1 MSSFGTL
8 RIMPDLPAPDD
19 SLRAALHGVRGLLL
33 DLDGVLVL
41 KGGAVP
47 GAPEA
52 LAALERAGFPY
63 LVVTNTSLVSRATLA
78 RWGRSVGFA
87 TPPDRFQSALTA
99 SVALVRREFGER
111 PVYVITSDDAR
122 AEFAGLNVLDGEDA
136 DAALVD
142 GRGVAAVVLGD
153 SPDQLTR
160 ENLNRAFRLV
170 LRGAALIGMHRNPWW
185 LTPEGPT
192 LDAGTFLVGLE
203 WATKRKART
212 VGKPDPA
219 FFRVAIERM
228 TAEAAA
234 RGEPRLRRHDLA
246 MVGDDV
252 FNDIGG
258 GRRAGLRTV
267 FVRTGK
273 HGDAE
278 LAAAARGQRGYVPDA
293 VAPSI
298 AEVVAALI
306 G

>member
-1 MSSFGTL
+1 
-8 RIMPDLPAPDD
+8 MPDLPTPHD
-19 SLRAALHGVRGLLL
+19 SLRAALHGLRGLLL

-41 KGGAVP
+41 KGAAVP

-78 RWGRSVGFA
+78 GWGRSIGFR
-87 TPPDRFQSALTA
+87 TPPGRFQTALTA
-99 SVALVRREFGER
+99 SVELVRREFGDR

-122 AEFAGLNVLDGEDA
+122 VEFAGCHLLD
-136 DAALVD
+136 DAAVD
-142 GRGVAAVVLGD
+142 AHPDRVAAVVLGD

-160 ENLNRAFRLV
+160 ENLDRAFRAV
-170 LRGAALIGMHRNPWW
+170 LGGAALIGMHRNPWW

-212 VGKPDPA
+212 VGKPAPA
-219 FFRVAIERM
+219 FFRVAVERM
-228 TAEAAA
+228 AREAAA
-234 RGEPRLRRHDLA
+234 RGEARLRRADLA
-246 MVGDDV
+246 MVGDDA

-278 LAAAARGQRGYVPDA
+278 LAKAASGAHGYRPDA
-293 VAPSI
+293 VAPSV
-298 AEVVAALI
+298 AEVASAVV